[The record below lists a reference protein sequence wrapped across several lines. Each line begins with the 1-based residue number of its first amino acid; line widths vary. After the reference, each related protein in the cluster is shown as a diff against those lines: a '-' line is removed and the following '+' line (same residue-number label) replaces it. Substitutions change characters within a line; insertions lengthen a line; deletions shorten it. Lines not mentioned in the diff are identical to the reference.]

1 VTDVEEPKDPAA
13 AARRRPLTDGHD
25 PAAEQRRHAP
35 DPDGWERGDGPDDDG
50 AGGTGVAAAGGGEAA
65 ATRDAAASGQPAAEG
80 NDAPSA
86 MTEPRDAIHGSAEAA
101 LLRGIGAA
109 DVVEEAAAVAL
120 DAERRTGSQVD
131 VLTRLQQDEVVS
143 AFIKLSDQFLDAQGF
158 TEHGFRHANL
168 VGRIAHNVLLHLGA
182 DEELCELAAIGGYLH
197 DVGNVVTRAN
207 HGLSGAW
214 IAYDALRRLEVDP
227 YRIGLVL
234 SAVGNHEEQ
243 YGSAIGPVGAAV
255 ILADKSDV
263 HRSRVRKGADT
274 ATDIHD
280 RVNHAVTHSF
290 LRVDAQAATITLELE
305 LDTTRS
311 TVIEYFEIFLD
322 RMMMCRR
329 AARTLGCEFRITA
342 NGVPLG

>member
-1 VTDVEEPKDPAA
+1 VSERSRAVPPGDDTVDPAA
-13 AARRRPLTDGHD
+13 ATRTDAEVPAPVDD
-25 PAAEQRRHAP
+25 P
-35 DPDGWERGDGPDDDG
+35 
-50 AGGTGVAAAGGGEAA
+50 
-65 ATRDAAASGQPAAEG
+65 S
-80 NDAPSA
+80 PSA
-86 MTEPRDAIHGSAEAA
+86 LSEPASAIRGSAEAA
-101 LLRGIGAA
+101 LLRGIDAA
-109 DVVEEAAAVAL
+109 DAVEEARTVAL

-143 AFIKLSDQFLDAQGF
+143 AFIKLSDQFLGSLGF

-168 VGRIAHNVLLHLGA
+168 VGRIAHNVLHHLGA
-182 DEELCELAAIGGYLH
+182 DDELADIAAVAGYLH
-197 DVGNVVTRAN
+197 DIGNVVTRAN

-234 SAVGNHEEQ
+234 SAIGNHEEQ

-274 ATDIHD
+274 RADIHD
-280 RVNHAVTHSF
+280 RVNDAVTHSF
-290 LRVDAQAATITLELE
+290 LRVDADAASITLELE
-305 LDTTRS
+305 LDTERS

-322 RMMMCRR
+322 RMVMCRR
-329 AARTLGCEFRITA
+329 AARTLGCDFRITA

>member
-1 VTDVEEPKDPAA
+1 MTDGDQPQPPAADTIDPAA
-13 AARRRPLTDGHD
+13 ATRADAEV
-25 PAAEQRRHAP
+25 PA
-35 DPDGWERGDGPDDDG
+35 DLDD
-50 AGGTGVAAAGGGEAA
+50 
-65 ATRDAAASGQPAAEG
+65 AS
-80 NDAPSA
+80 PSA
-86 MTEPRDAIHGSAEAA
+86 MTDPATAIRGSAEAA
-101 LLRGIGAA
+101 LLRGVDASAA
-109 DVVEEAAAVAL
+109 VAEARTVAL
-120 DAERRTGSQVD
+120 DAERRTGSHVD
-131 VLTRLQQDEVVS
+131 MLTGLQNDEVVA
-143 AFIKLSDQFLDAQGF
+143 AFIKLADQFLGSLGF

-168 VGRIAHNVLLHLGA
+168 VGRIAYNVLHHLGA
-182 DEELCELAAIGGYLH
+182 DEELCELAAVAGYLH

-280 RVNHAVTHSF
+280 RVNDAVTHSF
-290 LRVDAQAATITLELE
+290 LRVDADAATITLELE
-305 LDTTRS
+305 LDTERS

-322 RMMMCRR
+322 RMVMCRR

>member
-1 VTDVEEPKDPAA
+1 MSERSRAVPPAKDTVDPAA
-13 AARRRPLTDGHD
+13 ATRADAEVPAEVDDPSPSALTD
-25 PAAEQRRHAP
+25 PA
-35 DPDGWERGDGPDDDG
+35 
-50 AGGTGVAAAGGGEAA
+50 T
-65 ATRDAAASGQPAAEG
+65 
-80 NDAPSA
+80 
-86 MTEPRDAIHGSAEAA
+86 AIRGSAEAA
-101 LLRGIGAA
+101 LLRGIDAA
-109 DVVEEAAAVAL
+109 DAVEEARKVAL

-143 AFIKLSDQFLDAQGF
+143 AFIKLSDQFLGSLGF

-168 VGRIAHNVLLHLGA
+168 VGRIAHNVLHHLGA
-182 DEELCELAAIGGYLH
+182 DDELSDLAAVAGYLH
-197 DVGNVVTRAN
+197 DIGNVVTRSN
-207 HGLSGAW
+207 HGLSSAW

-274 ATDIHD
+274 AADIHD
-280 RVNHAVTHSF
+280 RVNDAVTHSF
-290 LRVDAQAATITLELE
+290 LRVDADAASITLELE
-305 LDTTRS
+305 LDTERS

-322 RMMMCRR
+322 RMVMCRR
-329 AARTLGCEFRITA
+329 AARTLGCDFRITA

>member
-1 VTDVEEPKDPAA
+1 VSVDATS
-13 AARRRPLTDGHD
+13 
-25 PAAEQRRHAP
+25 AP
-35 DPDGWERGDGPDDDG
+35 DNG
-50 AGGTGVAAAGGGEAA
+50 
-65 ATRDAAASGQPAAEG
+65 S
-80 NDAPSA
+80 PSA
-86 MTEPRDAIHGSAEAA
+86 LSAPASAIHGSAEAA
-101 LLRGIGAA
+101 LLRGVGAA
-109 DVVEEAAAVAL
+109 DAVEEARAVAL
-120 DAERRTGSQVD
+120 DAERRAGGQVD
-131 VLTRLQQDEVVS
+131 MLAGLQQDEVVS
-143 AFIKLSDQFLDAQGF
+143 AFIKLSDQFLGSLGF

-168 VGRIAHNVLLHLGA
+168 VGRIAHNVLHHLGA
-182 DEELCELAAIGGYLH
+182 DDELAELAAVAGYLH
-197 DVGNVVTRAN
+197 DIGNVVTRSN

-214 IAYDALRRLEVDP
+214 IAYDALRRLEIDP

-280 RVNHAVTHSF
+280 RVNDAVTHSF
-290 LRVDAQAATITLELE
+290 LRVDADAATITLELE
-305 LDTTRS
+305 LDTDRS

-322 RMMMCRR
+322 RMVMCRR

>member
-1 VTDVEEPKDPAA
+1 VSSRDSAGERPSPPGADSLDPAA
-13 AARRRPLTDGHD
+13 ARRTDVEVPED
-25 PAAEQRRHAP
+25 LDAPA
-35 DPDGWERGDGPDDDG
+35 ERGDDGPHDQVPG
-50 AGGTGVAAAGGGEAA
+50 
-65 ATRDAAASGQPAAEG
+65 AASGATP
-80 NDAPSA
+80 DVTDDSPSA
-86 MTEPRDAIHGSAEAA
+86 LTDPATAIRGSAEAA
-101 LLRGIGAA
+101 LVRGVDA
-109 DVVEEAAAVAL
+109 EAAVREAEEVAL
-120 DAERRTGSQVD
+120 DAEARTGSQVD
-131 VLTRLQQDEVVS
+131 VLTQLQQDEVVS
-143 AFIKLSDQFLDAQGF
+143 AFLKLSDQFLGSLGF

-168 VGRIAHNVLLHLGA
+168 VGRIAYNVIHHLGG
-182 DEELCELAAIGGYLH
+182 DQELAELAAIAGYMH

-234 SAVGNHEEQ
+234 SAIGNHEEQ

-274 ATDIHD
+274 TTDIHD
-280 RVNHAVTHSF
+280 RVNDAVTHSF
-290 LRVDAQAATITLELE
+290 LRVDAEAATITLELE
-305 LDTTRS
+305 LDTERS

-322 RMMMCRR
+322 RMVMCRR
-329 AARTLGCEFRITA
+329 AARTLGSEFRITA

>member
-1 VTDVEEPKDPAA
+1 MSRPDEPTAPASGDGAVEPTPAA
-13 AARRRPLTDGHD
+13 TDTVDTAAAGRRG
-25 PAAEQRRHAP
+25 AVN
-35 DPDGWERGDGPDDDG
+35 PDDDP
-50 AGGTGVAAAGGGEAA
+50 
-65 ATRDAAASGQPAAEG
+65 S
-80 NDAPSA
+80 PSA
-86 MTEPRDAIHGSAEAA
+86 LTDPASAIRGSAEAA
-101 LLRGIGAA
+101 LVRGIGAA
-109 DVVEEAAAVAL
+109 DAVAEAAEVAL
-120 DAERRTGSQVD
+120 DAEARTGSQVD
-131 VLTRLQQDEVVS
+131 VLSSLQQDEVVS
-143 AFIKLSDQFLDAQGF
+143 AFIKLSDQFLGSLGF

-168 VGRIAHNVLLHLGA
+168 VGRIAHNVLHHLGA
-182 DEELCELAAIGGYLH
+182 DQELSELAAIAGYMH

-234 SAVGNHEEQ
+234 SAIGNHEEQ

-274 ATDIHD
+274 TTDIHD
-280 RVNHAVTHSF
+280 RVNDAVTHSS

-305 LDTTRS
+305 LDTDRS

-322 RMMMCRR
+322 RMVMCRR

>member
-1 VTDVEEPKDPAA
+1 VSDDLRGDAEVS
-13 AARRRPLTDGHD
+13 D
-25 PAAEQRRHAP
+25 PAAEMR
-35 DPDGWERGDGPDDDG
+35 DDG
-50 AGGTGVAAAGGGEAA
+50 T
-65 ATRDAAASGQPAAEG
+65 
-80 NDAPSA
+80 PSA
-86 MTEPRDAIHGSAEAA
+86 LTDPATAIRGSAEAA
-101 LLRGIGAA
+101 LLRGVDAA
-109 DVVEEAAAVAL
+109 DAVAEAQTVAL
-120 DAERRTGSQVD
+120 DAERRTGGQVD
-131 VLTRLQQDEVVS
+131 LLAGLQQDEVVS
-143 AFIKLSDQFLDAQGF
+143 AFIKLADQFLGSLGF

-168 VGRIAHNVLLHLGA
+168 VGRIAHNVLHHLGA
-182 DEELCELAAIGGYLH
+182 DDELAQLAAVAGYLH

-280 RVNHAVTHSF
+280 RVNDAVTHSF
-290 LRVDAQAATITLELE
+290 LRVDADAATITLELE
-305 LDTTRS
+305 LDTERS

-322 RMMMCRR
+322 RMVMCRR

>member
-1 VTDVEEPKDPAA
+1 MTHGDQPQPPAA
-13 AARRRPLTDGHD
+13 DTIDA
-25 PAAEQRRHAP
+25 
-35 DPDGWERGDGPDDDG
+35 
-50 AGGTGVAAAGGGEAA
+50 AA
-65 ATRDAAASGQPAAEG
+65 ATRADAEVPA
-80 NDAPSA
+80 DLDDPSPSA
-86 MTEPRDAIHGSAEAA
+86 MTDPASAIRGSAEAA
-101 LLRGIGAA
+101 LLRGVDASAA
-109 DVVEEAAAVAL
+109 VAEARTVAL
-120 DAERRTGSQVD
+120 DAERRTGSHVD
-131 VLTRLQQDEVVS
+131 MLTGLQNDEVVA
-143 AFIKLSDQFLDAQGF
+143 AFIKLADQFLGSLGF

-168 VGRIAHNVLLHLGA
+168 VGRIAYNVLHHLGA
-182 DEELCELAAIGGYLH
+182 DDELCELAAVAGYLH

-280 RVNHAVTHSF
+280 RVNDAVTHSF
-290 LRVDAQAATITLELE
+290 LRVDADAATITLELE
-305 LDTTRS
+305 LDTERS

-322 RMMMCRR
+322 RMVMCRR